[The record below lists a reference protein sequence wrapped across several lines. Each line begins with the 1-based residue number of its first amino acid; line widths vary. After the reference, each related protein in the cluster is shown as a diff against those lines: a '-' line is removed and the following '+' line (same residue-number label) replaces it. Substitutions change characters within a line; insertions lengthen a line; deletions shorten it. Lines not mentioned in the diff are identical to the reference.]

1 MDERKDFKMVDI
13 TASMVK
19 ELRDKTGAGM
29 MDSKKALQESN
40 GDIEQAIDWL
50 RQKGLASAAKK
61 AGRIASEGL
70 VGVVVDGKKAAIVE
84 VNSET
89 DFVSRNEMFQDFVTK
104 AAKASL
110 VANGDFETLKT
121 TDIDGKP
128 AADTLV
134 DLVAKIGENMSMRR
148 CASLEVSNGIVSSYM
163 HSSIADGLGKIGV
176 IVALESN
183 KDEAELSALG
193 KQLAMHIAA
202 SNPLFKSVEEVDAD
216 ALEREKKIFSEQ
228 AKESGKPE
236 NIIEKMVEGR
246 VRKYYEEVVLL
257 EQTYIMDPDKKI
269 KDVLGADV
277 KLAGFVKFSLGEG
290 IEKKEEDFAAE
301 VAATAGLK

>member
-1 MDERKDFKMVDI
+1 MVEV

-19 ELRDKTGAGM
+19 ELREKTGAGM

-61 AGRIASEGL
+61 AGRVASEGL
-70 VGVVVDGKKAAIVE
+70 VGVSTDGKKAAIVE

-89 DFVSRNEMFQDFVTK
+89 DFVSRNELFQEFVK
-104 AAKASL
+104 KAS
-110 VANGDFETLKT
+110 VAALSVNGDFEALKT
-121 TDIDGKP
+121 TDIDGKG

-134 DLVAKIGENMSMRR
+134 DLVAKIGENMSLRR
-148 CASLEVSNGIVSSYM
+148 SAAVEVSNGVVASYV
-163 HSSIADGLGKIGV
+163 HSSIAPDLGKIGV
-176 IVALESN
+176 IIALEST
-183 KDEAELSALG
+183 KDEAELNALG

-202 SNPLFKSVEEVDAD
+202 SNPLFVNIEDVDGD
-216 ALEREKKIFSEQ
+216 LVEREKKIFTEQ

-246 VRKYYEEVVLL
+246 IRKYYEEIVLL
-257 EQTYIMDPDKKI
+257 EQSYIMDPDKKV
-269 KDVLGADV
+269 KDILGSDV
-277 KLAGFVKFSLGEG
+277 KVSSFVKFTLGEG

-301 VAATAGLK
+301 VAATIKK